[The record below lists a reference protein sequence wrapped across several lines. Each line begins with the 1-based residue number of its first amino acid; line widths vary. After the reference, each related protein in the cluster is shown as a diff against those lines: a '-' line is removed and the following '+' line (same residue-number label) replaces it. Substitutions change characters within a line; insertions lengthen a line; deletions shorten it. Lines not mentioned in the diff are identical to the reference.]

1 VTTWGAREGEGIP
14 TPVGTRW
21 RWGSDSRAP
30 TKGGSGRASLMRGC
44 LSCGG
49 DGRRG
54 AVSTVSRVEARAC
67 FRGRAVGSGGRRS
80 SGGRWCFIKAPV
92 TKEEVRGVAI

>member
-30 TKGGSGRASLMRGC
+30 TKGGSDRASSTRGC

-54 AVSTVSRVEARAC
+54 AVSTVSR
-67 FRGRAVGSGGRRS
+67 GG
-80 SGGRWCFIKAPV
+80 GEG
-92 TKEEVRGVAI
+92 EQ